1 MLFEQLKAQ
10 KDFTPSEKAIADAII
25 NGTVNIGMLST
36 SELAQA
42 THTSKATVTRLCQ
55 KLNVP
60 SYRSF
65 QQMIEREQAIN
76 HNLQQ
81 RLSECPIGRDTGYED
96 ILRILPAFYDNA
108 LMETSVRLEKQTLLR
123 VMQRIRKAKKVDIY
137 GAGVTQSIAQ
147 LASFKFS
154 TLGIEC
160 GTYSGLNEHAILAD
174 RHPEEKVIVMLSLT
188 GGNPTMLHI
197 AQWLRGQNYYIIGI
211 GGASKPDLMKLCNDY
226 ITVPQGQNVLGM
238 EIIESFTAINY
249 VIDILF
255 SMLLAKDYDHNRD
268 VAEQLLRNMD

>member
-10 KDFTPSEKAIADAII
+10 RDFTPSEKAIADAII
-25 NGTVNIGMLST
+25 NGTVNVGMLST

-65 QQMIEREQAIN
+65 QQLIEREQAIN

-81 RLSECPIGRDTGYED
+81 RLSECPIGRDTGYD
-96 ILRILPAFYDNA
+96 DVLRILPAFYDNA
-108 LMETSVRLEKQTLLR
+108 LMETSVRLEKQTFLR

-147 LASFKFS
+147 LVSFKFS

-174 RHPEEKVIVMLSLT
+174 RHPGEKVIVMLSLT

-197 AQWLRGQNYYIIGI
+197 AQWLRCQNYYIIGI
-211 GGASKPDLMKLCNDY
+211 GGSAKLDLMKLCNDY
-226 ITVPQGQNVLGM
+226 ITVPQGQNILGM

>member
-10 KDFTPSEKAIADAII
+10 RDFTPSEKAIADAII
-25 NGTVNIGMLST
+25 NGTVNVGMLST

-65 QQMIEREQAIN
+65 QQLIEREQAIN

-81 RLSECPIGRDTGYED
+81 RLSECPIGRDTGYDD

-108 LMETSVRLEKQTLLR
+108 LMETSVRLEKQTFLR

-147 LASFKFS
+147 LVSFKFS

-211 GGASKPDLMKLCNDY
+211 GGSTKPDLMKLCNDY
-226 ITVPQGQNVLGM
+226 ITVPQGQNILGM